1 MVCGMSLRIATP
13 WRKSRRAG
21 VIHGGRRWPKLTEGL
36 HGRTHSLHAP
46 APGQAVPIFR
56 CDNPS
61 RAFFFPVTPD
71 EVRTVLV
78 QLPKSHVER
87 LTHVWFRRVS
97 TRAYDEGEVPL
108 AEFVRG
114 SGVAAIILYPW
125 PVDRLLYF
133 GRQSVPPAILRFYR
147 PWAPTLVSDERG
159 HFLCFTA
166 EGLRRFYLEHLL
178 LHEVGHLVDS
188 GRGARSRGRVR
199 RAESFADDYAV
210 QWSAR
215 GRVELAP

>member
-1 MVCGMSLRIATP
+1 
-13 WRKSRRAG
+13 
-21 VIHGGRRWPKLTEGL
+21 
-36 HGRTHSLHAP
+36 
-46 APGQAVPIFR
+46 
-56 CDNPS
+56 
-61 RAFFFPVTPD
+61 VTPE
-71 EVRTVLV
+71 EVRTVLA
-78 QLPKSHVER
+78 QLPASDVAR

-97 TRAYDEGEVPL
+97 TRAYDEGNLPF

-133 GRQSVPPAILRFYR
+133 GHQPVPPAVLRFYR
-147 PWAPTLVSDERG
+147 PWAPALVSDERCP
-159 HFLCFTA
+159 FLCFTV

-199 RAESFADDYAV
+199 LAESFADDYAV